1 MDLHQLE
8 IFIAIVEEGTLS
20 AAAKRLHCS
29 QPPLS
34 YQLSNLEKELDVLLI
49 QRGSRQCVCTEAG
62 LQLYKRAQQ
71 ILELSRLAASELH
84 QDSNKISGTLRL
96 GVISSATSILLN
108 QDLNEFHKQYPE
120 ITFQL
125 FEGNTFDLL
134 EELRKGLLDLAIVRT
149 PFKDNVF
156 KLHLQSEAMMAVS
169 VKPITANKVISIKE
183 LSQYP
188 LILYRRFE
196 KIVRNAF
203 LNSECELKL
212 ACLNDD
218 ARTTYGWAEAGMGV
232 GLVPASLLQMYDHD
246 KLYVVPI
253 DEDSF
258 YTQVVVT
265 YKNHETLAPPA
276 KCFLKHIEQ
285 LQTEKTS

>member
-20 AAAKRLHCS
+20 AAARRLHCS

-34 YQLSNLEKELDVLLI
+34 YQLNNLEKELDVLLI
-49 QRGSRQCVCTEAG
+49 QRGSRQCVCTDAG
-62 LQLYKRAQQ
+62 LQLYKRALQ

-96 GVISSATSILLN
+96 GVISSAVSILLN
-108 QDLNEFHKQYPE
+108 QKLELFHEHYPA

-125 FEGNTFDLL
+125 FEGNTFELL

-149 PFKDNVF
+149 PFKDDVV
-156 KLHLQSEAMMAVS
+156 KLHLESEAMMAVS
-169 VKPITANKVISIKE
+169 AKPITDNETISIKE

-196 KIVRNAF
+196 KLVRNAF
-203 LNSECELKL
+203 LNADCELKL

-218 ARTTYGWAEAGMGV
+218 ARTTYCWAEAGMGV
-232 GLVPASLLQMYDHD
+232 GLVPASLLQMFDQN
-246 KLYVVPI
+246 KLYVVPV
-253 DEDSF
+253 DENSF

-265 YKNHETLAPPA
+265 YKNYETLAPSA
-276 KCFLKHIEQ
+276 KCFLKHIES
-285 LQTEKTS
+285 LINSEIK